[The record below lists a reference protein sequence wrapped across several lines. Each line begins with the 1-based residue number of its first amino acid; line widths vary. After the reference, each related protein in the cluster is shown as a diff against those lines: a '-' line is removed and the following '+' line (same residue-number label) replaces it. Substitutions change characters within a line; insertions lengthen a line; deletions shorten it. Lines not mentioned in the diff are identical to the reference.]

1 MSRIDEISARLEIVR
16 ANIAAVAD
24 HEVTLIAV
32 TNTFPVSD
40 AKILHD
46 LGVSNFGENRDAEG
60 AEKAAIVPG
69 TWHFQGQI
77 QSNKLKSITSWARV
91 IHSLRLNAPN

>member
-1 MSRIDEISARLEIVR
+1 MNRLDEISARLEIVR

-32 TNTFPVSD
+32 TKTFPVSD
-40 AKILHD
+40 AQILQT
-46 LGVSNFGENRDAEG
+46 LGVTDFGENRDAEG

-69 TWHFQGQI
+69 SWHFKGRF
-77 QSNKLKSITSWARV
+77 KATS
-91 IHSLRLNAPN
+91 